1 MAYAQTSPFSLDT
14 EPTENTEHQGD
25 AAGAQQLAWLT
36 AQSKAAA
43 DNSKSH
49 LLILRFALV
58 NIIAVGLLGAAYQ
71 QGLVDRVLTAD
82 KTYIS
87 VAIFVVFLAGLVVCA
102 RRVWETSHDLEQVQT
117 FDPLRQ
123 SHATTYL
130 ASLRGRA
137 GDSRALLASSLR
149 MKLTHRIA
157 VVRNVANALVLLGL
171 IGTVVGFIIALSGV
185 DPEQASDVSAITP
198 MVSTLIEGMS
208 TALYTTLVGAILNV
222 WLMVNYQLL
231 AAGTVK
237 LITAL
242 VEFGESNGRA

>member
-14 EPTENTEHQGD
+14 ESPANIENQGD

-36 AQSKAAA
+36 AQSKASA
-43 DNSKSH
+43 NSPKRH
-49 LLILRFALV
+49 LLVLRFALV
-58 NIIAVGLLGAAYQ
+58 NIIAAGLLGAAYH
-71 QGLVDRVLTAD
+71 QGLVERAFAAD
-82 KTYIS
+82 KTYLS
-87 VAIFVVFLAGLVVCA
+87 VAICFVFLAGLIVCA
-102 RRVWETSHDLEQVQT
+102 RRVWETSRDLEQVDH
-117 FDPLRQ
+117 FDPLRD
-123 SHATTYL
+123 SHATLYI

-137 GDSRALLASSLR
+137 GDSRSLLASSLR

-157 VVRNVANALVLLGL
+157 VVRNVANSLVLLGL

-222 WLMVNYQLL
+222 WLMINYQLL
-231 AAGTVK
+231 AAGTVR

-242 VEFGESNGRA
+242 VEFGESHGRA

>member
-14 EPTENTEHQGD
+14 ESSGQIENNGD

-43 DNSKSH
+43 QNPKRH
-49 LLILRFALV
+49 LLVLRFALI
-58 NIIAVGLLGAAYQ
+58 NIVAIGLLGAAYQ
-71 QGLVDRVLTAD
+71 QGLVEQVLVADRTYLT
-82 KTYIS
+82 
-87 VAIFVVFLAGLVVCA
+87 VAIAVVFLAGLALCG
-102 RRVWETSHDLEQVQT
+102 RRVWEISRDLEQVES
-117 FDPLRQ
+117 FDPLRE
-123 SHATTYL
+123 SHATLYL
-130 ASLRGRA
+130 ASLRGRS
-137 GDSRALLASSLR
+137 GDSRSLLASSLR

-157 VVRNVANALVLLGL
+157 AVRNIANSLVLLGL

-208 TALYTTLVGAILNV
+208 TALYTTLVGSILNV

-242 VEFGESNGRA
+242 VEFGESHGRA

>member
-14 EPTENTEHQGD
+14 QSDQDIEQQGD

-36 AQSKAAA
+36 AQSNAVTG
-43 DNSKSH
+43 NSKSH
-49 LLILRFALV
+49 LLVLRFMLV
-58 NIIAVGLLGAAYQ
+58 NIIAFGLLGAAYQ
-71 QGLVDRVLTAD
+71 QGLVERALVAD
-82 KTYIS
+82 KTYLS
-87 VAIFVVFLAGLVVCA
+87 VAIFIVFVAGLIVCA
-102 RRVWETSHDLEQVQT
+102 RRIWETSRDLEQINA

-123 SHATTYL
+123 SHATSYI

-137 GDSRALLASSLR
+137 GDSRSLLASSLR

-222 WLMVNYQLL
+222 WLMINYQLL
-231 AAGTVK
+231 ASGTVK

>member
-14 EPTENTEHQGD
+14 DPTANSEQQDD

-36 AQSKAAA
+36 AQSAAA
-43 DNSKSH
+43 TDKTKSH
-49 LLILRFALV
+49 LLVLRFALV
-58 NIIAVGLLGAAYQ
+58 NIVAFGLLGAAYQ
-71 QGLVDRVLTAD
+71 QGLVERVLVAD
-82 KTYIS
+82 KTYLS
-87 VAIFVVFLAGLVVCA
+87 VAIFVVFIAGLIVCA
-102 RRVWETSHDLEQVQT
+102 RRVWETSRDLEQLNT

-123 SHATTYL
+123 SHATSYI

-137 GDSRALLASSLR
+137 GDSRSLLASSLR

-222 WLMVNYQLL
+222 WLMINYQLL

>member
-1 MAYAQTSPFSLDT
+1 MAYAQTSPFSLDA
-14 EPTENTEHQGD
+14 EPTENIQQQGD

-36 AQSKAAA
+36 AQNNAAA
-43 DNSKSH
+43 GSSKSH
-49 LLILRFALV
+49 LLVLRFMLV
-58 NIIAVGLLGAAYQ
+58 NIIAAGLLGAAYQ
-71 QGLVDRVLTAD
+71 QGLVERALTAD
-82 KTYIS
+82 KTYLS
-87 VAIFVVFLAGLVVCA
+87 VAIFVVFLAGLIVCA
-102 RRVWETSHDLEQVQT
+102 RRIWETSCDLEQISA

-123 SHATTYL
+123 SHATSYI

-137 GDSRALLASSLR
+137 GDSRSLLASSLR

-185 DPEQASDVSAITP
+185 DPERASDVSAITP

-222 WLMVNYQLL
+222 WLMINYQLL

>member
-1 MAYAQTSPFSLDT
+1 MAYAQTAPFSLDT
-14 EPTENTEHQGD
+14 QPTENTELQDD

-36 AQSKAAA
+36 AQSTAAV
-43 DNSKSH
+43 NSSKSH
-49 LLILRFALV
+49 LLVLRFMLV
-58 NIIAVGLLGAAYQ
+58 NIVAVALLGAAYQ
-71 QGLVDRVLTAD
+71 QGLVERALTAD
-82 KTYIS
+82 KTYLT
-87 VAIFVVFLAGLVVCA
+87 VAIFVVFLAGLIVA
-102 RRVWETSHDLEQVQT
+102 GRRVWETSRDLEQLNQ

-123 SHATTYL
+123 SYATNYI
-130 ASLRGRA
+130 ASLRGRE
-137 GDSRALLASSLR
+137 GDSRSLLASSLR

-157 VVRNVANALVLLGL
+157 IVRNVANSLVLLGL

-222 WLMVNYQLL
+222 WLMINYQLL
-231 AAGTVK
+231 AGGTVK

-242 VEFGESNGRA
+242 VEFGESNGRS